1 MKEAKVTVSEK
12 EKGYRG
18 ILFDLFRSVKLTI
31 FLLILLAILSIIGT
45 VITQNATGEE
55 YIERYGAGLYEVL
68 DFFGLFDMYHSWW
81 FSTILLALVVNLVA
95 CSLHRFPGVWNQFFR
110 KSSAVSLVDS
120 MVKTL
125 PYVERVSL
133 ANSTKANLEQTIQT
147 QLRKGFKHQ
156 KRIETES
163 SVTFFSEKARFSRL
177 GVYIAHLS
185 LIIILIGG
193 LMGSIYGFKGFVNIL
208 EGETVDHIGLRM
220 KDKVVEK
227 PIPFSVRC
235 DDFKVGFYD
244 VPGNQRFVKDY
255 TSILTVLENGKE
267 VLKKTVQVNHP
278 LHYKGL
284 AFYQSSYGSVQ
295 VASVGIQGKDNKE
308 KTLVKIR
315 EGETLPVPNSS
326 AFIRM
331 VRYLPQVLNVGEGLQ
346 MILLRPNQPP
356 QPLWALKDP
365 SKIDQ
370 RNAEFILS
378 LEGIRNQEY
387 TGLQVTKDPGVWV
400 VWIGCAL
407 LILGLVVS
415 FFFSHQRVWVRIP
428 KGPGKEIVLAGS
440 TSKNRVGFEKVFEQ
454 LADGIRSIK

>member
-1 MKEAKVTVSEK
+1 
-12 EKGYRG
+12 
-18 ILFDLFRSVKLTI
+18 
-31 FLLILLAILSIIGT
+31 
-45 VITQNATGEE
+45 
-55 YIERYGAGLYEVL
+55 
-68 DFFGLFDMYHSWW
+68 
-81 FSTILLALVVNLVA
+81 
-95 CSLHRFPGVWNQFFR
+95 
-110 KSSAVSLVDS
+110 
-120 MVKTL
+120 
-125 PYVERVSL
+125 
-133 ANSTKANLEQTIQT
+133 
-147 QLRKGFKHQ
+147 
-156 KRIETES
+156 
-163 SVTFFSEKARFSRL
+163 
-177 GVYIAHLS
+177 
-185 LIIILIGG
+185 
-193 LMGSIYGFKGFVNIL
+193 MGSIYGFKGFVNIL

-284 AFYQSSYGSVQ
+284 TFYQSSYGSVQ
-295 VASVGIQGKDNKE
+295 EASVGIQGKDKKE

-315 EGETLPVPNSS
+315 EGETVRVPNSS

-365 SKIDQ
+365 SRIDQ

-378 LEGIRNQEY
+378 LEEIRNQEY
-387 TGLQVTKDPGVWV
+387 TGLQVAKDPGVWV

-407 LILGLVVS
+407 LILGLIVS

-454 LADGIRSIK
+454 LADGIRKI

>member
-12 EKGYRG
+12 EKGYQI

-125 PYVERVSL
+125 PYVEKVSL
-133 ANSTKANLEQTIQT
+133 ANSTKANLEQAIQT

-185 LIIILIGG
+185 LIVILIGG
-193 LMGSIYGFKGFVNIL
+193 LMGSIYGFKGYVNIL

-220 KDKVVEK
+220 RDKVVEK

-235 DDFKVGFYD
+235 DDFKVGFYE

-278 LHYKGL
+278 LHHKGL
-284 AFYQSSYGSVQ
+284 TFYQSSYGSVQ
-295 VASVGIQGKDNKE
+295 VASIGIQGKDKKE
-308 KTLVKIR
+308 KTLIKIR
-315 EGETLPVPNSS
+315 EGETVPVPNSS

-331 VRYLPQVLNVGEGLQ
+331 LRYLPQVLNVGEGVQ

-356 QPLWALKDP
+356 QPLWALRDP

-387 TGLQVTKDPGVWV
+387 TGLQVAKDPGVWV

-407 LILGLVVS
+407 LILGLIVS
-415 FFFSHQRVWVRIP
+415 LFFSHQRVWVRIP

>member
-1 MKEAKVTVSEK
+1 
-12 EKGYRG
+12 
-18 ILFDLFRSVKLTI
+18 
-31 FLLILLAILSIIGT
+31 
-45 VITQNATGEE
+45 
-55 YIERYGAGLYEVL
+55 
-68 DFFGLFDMYHSWW
+68 
-81 FSTILLALVVNLVA
+81 
-95 CSLHRFPGVWNQFFR
+95 
-110 KSSAVSLVDS
+110 
-120 MVKTL
+120 
-125 PYVERVSL
+125 
-133 ANSTKANLEQTIQT
+133 
-147 QLRKGFKHQ
+147 
-156 KRIETES
+156 
-163 SVTFFSEKARFSRL
+163 
-177 GVYIAHLS
+177 
-185 LIIILIGG
+185 
-193 LMGSIYGFKGFVNIL
+193 MGSTYGFKGFVNIL

-454 LADGIRSIK
+454 LADGIRKI